1 MPFYIIKKPH
11 KYKIFIGVKMTQSLK
26 FPEVDSKYWTRIALR
41 KYSRPRPNTPARTT
55 LESTIRLPI
64 PTSLQD
70 SINAE
75 IANPAL
81 DLLGNDPSQVLKAGA
96 TVTKEIADEIKGG
109 KFSVEKAMQL
119 ATRAA
124 ALAPGISDTG
134 IGRLAQS
141 IEGVV
146 RNPHLTTIFE
156 GMRLK
161 TYSFSWRLSPQSAS
175 EARALNNIIVALK
188 RAMHPSIAA
197 GGFALDYPYLA
208 EVQFVDLNSA
218 VIPEVRSSF
227 ITNLT
232 VNGSPNGIP
241 AFYRDGQPVAVDL
254 SLQFQEI
261 NIQTREDISSPLQ
274 VGQGGIGITSNA
286 VDPSAPIAGGG
297 VGAPDLNVGIE
308 SR

>member
-1 MPFYIIKKPH
+1 M
-11 KYKIFIGVKMTQSLK
+11 VQSLK
-26 FPEVDSKYWTRIALR
+26 FPEVDSNYWTRISLR

-55 LESTIRLPI
+55 IESTIRLPI

-81 DLLGNDPSQVLKAGA
+81 DLLGNDPSQVLNAGA
-96 TVTKEIADEIKGG
+96 SVTKEISDEIKGG
-109 KFSVEKAMQL
+109 KFSVGRAMQL

-134 IGRLAQS
+134 VGRLAQS

-161 TYSFSWRLSPQSAS
+161 VYSFTWRLSPQSAS
-175 EARALNNIIVALK
+175 EARALNNIIVTLK

-208 EVQFVDLNSA
+208 EVQFINLNTG
-218 VIPEVRSSF
+218 VTPEVRSSF
-227 ITNLT
+227 ITGLS

-241 AFYRDGQPVAVDL
+241 AFYRDGQPVTVDL
-254 SLQFQEI
+254 TLSFQEI
-261 NIQTREDISSPLQ
+261 NIQTREDIGSPIQ
-274 VGQGGIGITSNA
+274 AGQGGVGITTNI
-286 VDPSAPIAGGG
+286 VEPTAPIAGGG
-297 VGAPDLNVGIE
+297 VGTPDLYVGVE
-308 SR
+308 SS

>member
-1 MPFYIIKKPH
+1 M
-11 KYKIFIGVKMTQSLK
+11 VQSLK
-26 FPEVDSKYWTRIALR
+26 FPEVDSNYWTRISLR

-55 LESTIRLPI
+55 IESTIRLPI
-64 PTSLQD
+64 PVSLQD
-70 SINAE
+70 SINVE

-81 DLLGNDPSQVLKAGA
+81 DLLGNDPSQVLKSGQ
-96 TVTKEIADEIKGG
+96 TMGEELQKEITGG
-109 KFSVEKAMQL
+109 QAAIAKIMQT

-124 ALAPGISDTG
+124 ALAPGVSDTG
-134 IGRLAQS
+134 VGRLAQS

-161 TYSFSWRLSPQSAS
+161 VYNFSWRLSPQSAS
-175 EARALNNIIVALK
+175 EARALNNIIVTLK

-208 EVQFVDLNSA
+208 EVQFINLNTG

-241 AFYRDGQPVAVDL
+241 AFYRDGQPVTVDL
-254 SLQFQEI
+254 SLSFQEI
-261 NIQTREDISSPLQ
+261 NIQTREDIGSPIQ
-274 VGQGGIGITSNA
+274 AGQSGIGITTNI
-286 VDPSAPIAGGG
+286 VEPTAPIAGGG
-297 VGAPDLNVGIE
+297 VGAPELNVGPE